1 MLFDDVG
8 RADARI
14 QQFGETKFQF
24 LNRSASRY
32 FGLIRSLIEEW
43 LSNVPDGPRRD
54 LVGVMRKDDPGF
66 EAAFWELYLH
76 ESYRRSGYDI
86 EIHPRIPSTGR
97 RPDFRI
103 SNGRESF
110 FLEAVAVGRPPAE
123 IAADN
128 RLNAVQ
134 RVLQELRV
142 KRFIVEFTHYAIGES
157 PLATRKLRDAL
168 VSWLETLDPEEVA
181 QSAAASNLVGFDRPP
196 RFEWSDAGW
205 ILEFHAVPRAAA
217 VSELERPAVG
227 IWEPGGVWR
236 TTAGRLDA

>member
-43 LSNVPDGPRRD
+43 LSNVPDGPRRA

-66 EAAFWELYLH
+66 EAAFSELYLH

-142 KRFIVEFTHYAIGES
+142 KRFYRRIH
-157 PLATRKLRDAL
+157 PLRDRGIP
-168 VSWLETLDPEEVA
+168 S
-181 QSAAASNLVGFDRPP
+181 R
-196 RFEWSDAGW
+196 DAKTEG
-205 ILEFHAVPRAAA
+205 RARQ
-217 VSELERPAVG
+217 L
-227 IWEPGGVWR
+227 
-236 TTAGRLDA
+236 AGDA